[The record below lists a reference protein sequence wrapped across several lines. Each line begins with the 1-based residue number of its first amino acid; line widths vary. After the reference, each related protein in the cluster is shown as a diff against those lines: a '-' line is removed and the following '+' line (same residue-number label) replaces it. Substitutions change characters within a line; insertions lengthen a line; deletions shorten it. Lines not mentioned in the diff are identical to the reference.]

1 MPVSRRTF
9 LGVSIVAAAPAACR
23 QSGGPSD
30 PTVIVGA
37 GLAGLHAA
45 DLLRRAGHPVVVL
58 EARQRAGGR
67 VFTLRSAFDEGLH
80 AEAGPIRISSAHR
93 SILKVIRAFR
103 LPLVPFE
110 SSVGS
115 SVMSVA
121 GTVSRS
127 SQAAGPS
134 IVDAGLRP
142 DERGLSPY
150 KLLERYTADIP
161 GNLADAA
168 TTAAS
173 YARWSDYD
181 RLTWPNWLRS
191 RGASPGAVKLMT
203 LGGDSEHL
211 SALYV
216 LRQYALLRTS
226 TQLYKIQGGMDLL
239 PRAMAAALGNIVQ
252 YSAPVVRVTRT
263 AARLRIDYESNAQVK
278 SVAASHVIFAIPL
291 PTLRQIEILPRL
303 SQPKERA
310 IEEAAYA
317 VSSRVLLQCRSRF
330 WADAGLNGSARTDR
344 ATETWDCTYDQRT
357 NGRGILGA
365 TTGGAASQQ
374 MLAQGPDQSLALG
387 VNLVAEA
394 FPEVRSQIEKGV
406 VHHWALE
413 PWSRGSF
420 VAFRPG
426 QMTSFMPEMIRAED
440 RIHFAGEHTSS
451 WMGWMEGALESGE
464 RAAQEILASRN

>member
-1 MPVSRRTF
+1 MPVSRREF
-9 LGVSIVAAAPAACR
+9 LGVSIVAASPAALFR
-23 QSGGPSD
+23 QSGGSTD
-30 PTVIVGA
+30 PTVVVGA

-45 DLLRRAGHPVVVL
+45 DLLRRAGRPVVVL

-67 VFTLRSAFDEGLH
+67 VFTARSAFDQGLY

-93 SILKVIRAFR
+93 SILQLIRAFR

-115 SVMSVA
+115 SVISVA
-121 GTVSRS
+121 GAVSRS
-127 SQAAGPS
+127 SQALASIAG
-134 IVDAGLRP
+134 AELKP

-150 KLLERYTADIP
+150 QLLERYTTDIP
-161 GNLADAA
+161 SDLADAA

-173 YARWSDYD
+173 YARWSAYD

-191 RGASPGAVKLMT
+191 RGASPGAVKLIT
-203 LGGDSEHL
+203 LGGDSEHV

-216 LRQYALLRTS
+216 LRQFALLRNS

-252 YSAPVVRVTRT
+252 YSSSVVRVSRA
-263 AARLRIDYESNAQVK
+263 AARLRIDYESNTQVK
-278 SVAASHVIFAIPL
+278 TVAASHVIFAIPL

-303 SQPKERA
+303 SQRKERV

-317 VSSRVLLQCRSRF
+317 MSSRVLLQCRSRF
-330 WADAGLNGSARTDR
+330 WAAAGLNGSARTDR
-344 ATETWDCTYDQRT
+344 ATETWDCTYDQRAS
-357 NGRGILGA
+357 GRGILGA
-365 TTGGAASQQ
+365 TTNGAANQQ

-387 VNLVAEA
+387 VNLVADA
-394 FPEVRSQIEKGV
+394 FPEVRSQLEKSV
-406 VHHWALE
+406 VHQWARE
-413 PWSRGSF
+413 QWSRGSF

-426 QMTSFMPEMIRAED
+426 QMTSMMPEVIRPEG

-464 RAAQEILASRN
+464 RAAREILASPN